1 MSWKDVCVMSQRV
14 EFVSLASAEGANV
27 SELCR
32 RFGVSRKT
40 GDKWLSRSAAQGR
53 AGLLDQSRRPKVSAG
68 QIDGAAEER
77 VLALRR
83 EHPAWGGRKL
93 RRRLLDLQSPDV
105 PAASTITSILRR
117 QGLLDVRSGAGQP
130 NVQRFEH
137 AAPNDLWQRDFKGHF
152 ALTRGGRCHP
162 LTVLDDH
169 SRYSIGLRACD
180 NERTETVETELIA
193 MFRRCVPPLWSA
205 TADADG
211 QWLAVGRRGRSTLD
225 PFDRVVGTFGNLD
238 PPRPAVSSADTGEG

>member
-83 EHPAWGGRKL
+83 EHPA
-93 RRRLLDLQSPDV
+93 
-105 PAASTITSILRR
+105 
-117 QGLLDVRSGAGQP
+117 
-130 NVQRFEH
+130 
-137 AAPNDLWQRDFKGHF
+137 
-152 ALTRGGRCHP
+152 
-162 LTVLDDH
+162 
-169 SRYSIGLRACD
+169 
-180 NERTETVETELIA
+180 
-193 MFRRCVPPLWSA
+193 
-205 TADADG
+205 
-211 QWLAVGRRGRSTLD
+211 
-225 PFDRVVGTFGNLD
+225 
-238 PPRPAVSSADTGEG
+238 